1 MARIARRAAPCRAVD
16 HPPSPSFGPLSL
28 PALSIARVY
37 PCKSLVAGPDNVE
50 MDPESEMDVRNRI
63 MDSDLQIVGW
73 YHSHPYF
80 QPDPSV
86 VDVHNQANYQQ
97 LFQDEAVR
105 DEPFVGLIV
114 GTYDPRLPTDQ
125 SVITAFHLPRSDG
138 ALNEPRNVRVHV
150 EPLLA
155 TADSLAAL
163 QEQLVRP
170 QLATLRRQRA
180 HVDCSSPANPHVVT
194 QVDVV
199 KACALAPNRI
209 DLNERWRQDRDDT
222 KLHKLLGSLR
232 SRLVAW
238 RGAAAPAEVNC
249 APADAAAVAAAAPG
263 DAPEAVSALLT
274 AVEAAIRSAWAA

>member
-1 MARIARRAAPCRAVD
+1 M
-16 HPPSPSFGPLSL
+16 
-28 PALSIARVY
+28 
-37 PCKSLVAGPDNVE
+37 AGPDNVE

-138 ALNEPRNVRVHV
+138 AMNEPRNVRVHV

-163 QEQLVRP
+163 QEQLVR
-170 QLATLRRQRA
+170 L
-180 HVDCSSPANPHVVT
+180 SPAVIT
-194 QVDVV
+194 
-199 KACALAPNRI
+199 
-209 DLNERWRQDRDDT
+209 
-222 KLHKLLGSLR
+222 S
-232 SRLVAW
+232 
-238 RGAAAPAEVNC
+238 
-249 APADAAAVAAAAPG
+249 
-263 DAPEAVSALLT
+263 
-274 AVEAAIRSAWAA
+274 